1 MKTQADCFAK
11 AKNNYDKAMIQIKM
25 GGLSITDPAY
35 ANIKRDHG
43 IALKGLQSDEY
54 EQMEQ
59 LYTVSW
65 IIHKWFKSKM
75 DSVNGEK
82 DFFIIYMYS
91 CCN

>member
-11 AKNNYDKAMIQIKM
+11 AKNNYDKAMIQIRM

-59 LYTVSW
+59 LYTVS
-65 IIHKWFKSKM
+65 
-75 DSVNGEK
+75 
-82 DFFIIYMYS
+82 
-91 CCN
+91 

>member
-35 ANIKRDHG
+35 ANIKKDHG
-43 IALKGLQSDEY
+43 IALKRLQSDEY

-59 LYTVSW
+59 FYTVSC
-65 IIHKWFKSKM
+65 IIHK
-75 DSVNGEK
+75 
-82 DFFIIYMYS
+82 
-91 CCN
+91 